1 MGTVGRGRHSVPPPQ
16 SSRLFPGEAEKTS
29 LGGEGAFPPG
39 NTPPQPPISSTPIA
53 ALRGPRALECPL
65 NLRVARHQDPQPS
78 RLLGLARVR
87 LLEPGVRAS
96 WRQLLLSLREASGV
110 MGDVNGPAGR
120 LAQQRGAQG
129 GERARELWGDYQR
142 DRERERER
150 EREGGRERERDRHC
164 QIESK
169 LPLFSFF
176 LFFLQSFFP
185 NPSQTGTA
193 PRAPGPKAR
202 LQM

>member
-39 NTPPQPPISSTPIA
+39 NSRLHSLPLPPPPSRPFA
-53 ALRGPRALECPL
+53 APRALECPL

-176 LFFLQSFFP
+176 LFF
-185 NPSQTGTA
+185 PSVF
-193 PRAPGPKAR
+193 
-202 LQM
+202 LS